1 VVKLQTR
8 PAPRPT
14 LDAGLGCDHPMLSG
28 FCRRELG
35 VGFHCLML
43 SLNPRIEVISVE
55 FVNAQS
61 ILLWRSL
68 SPCVRYFGG
77 TLKFPAK
84 YANLPRTAA
93 WNFISRDC

>member
-1 VVKLQTR
+1 
-8 PAPRPT
+8 
-14 LDAGLGCDHPMLSG
+14 MLSG

-55 FVNAQS
+55 FVNAPS

-68 SPCVRYFGG
+68 SPCVKCFGG
-77 TLKFPAK
+77 TWLWRHPQISGQVREFAK
-84 YANLPRTAA
+84 
-93 WNFISRDC
+93 DCGVELYFAGLLTRFVARSAVCL

>member
-1 VVKLQTR
+1 
-8 PAPRPT
+8 
-14 LDAGLGCDHPMLSG
+14 MLSG

-43 SLNPRIEVISVE
+43 SLNPRIEVTSVE
-55 FVNAQS
+55 FVNAPS

-68 SPCVRYFGG
+68 SPCVKCFGG